1 MKYTH
6 WKPSFVQINLD
17 HLLSSLKF
25 SYFMQKYISTLLRDE
40 VIQKEKRSWS
50 VIIVSEGWP
59 EMAGPKKAALRKM
72 IQKCGGIKSWP
83 ERLPYSQRLLGK

>member
-59 EMAGPKKAALRKM
+59 EMAGPQKGCSEKNDPKMWGHKKLA
-72 IQKCGGIKSWP
+72 
-83 ERLPYSQRLLGK
+83 